1 MIIETMT
8 MYSQQADDNREKLVI
23 PLFEIV
29 VYPQSR
35 TKLMA
40 DKVTGETLLNEM
52 KNSEFINAIG
62 LTVKSGTKVSD
73 LSEEDLSEESLY
85 RTGNLLKITYVHPA
99 DDGYLVVA
107 KATER
112 VEVVSLY
119 RKHGL
124 FYTTYKPVHDIP
136 DFDEDTEAEVMAN
149 IKKTIHEISN
159 KFQGSEQFTRSIDK
173 MDSID
178 QIIGFVMPYIPVEL
192 AEKQKLLELPSVR
205 ERYLLFLHI
214 LTKHK
219 ESINLQIE
227 MAKKVTDK
235 ISKSNRE
242 AMLREQLKVIQE
254 ELNEG
259 DDSVSGDAAYRERIE
274 NSTMPEEV
282 KKKALSELKKLEAGG
297 SHNPEAH
304 VIRNYLDLLLDL
316 PWITEEKKSIDI
328 AEARR
333 VLESNHNG
341 LEKVKER
348 IIQHLAVM
356 KLKHEKQGSILLLVG
371 PPGTGKTSLGK
382 SIADALGRKYVR
394 VSLGG
399 VKDEAEIRGH
409 RRTYIGALPGR
420 IIQGMKKAGTKNPV
434 FILDEVDKLS
444 ASYSGDPASA
454 LLEVLDPE
462 QNSTFSDH
470 YLEIPYDLS
479 DVLFIATANS
489 LASIPWPLLDRMET
503 IEISGYTKNEKLAIA
518 KDHLLPC
525 ILEDHGLDAEKLK
538 IEDEALKVI
547 IDKYTREAGVRGL
560 KKQLAKTAR
569 FVSEKI
575 VSGKVDLPYVVRA
588 DMLKEILGKEIIR
601 QEEARKENVPGVV
614 TGLAWTPVG
623 GDILFIEG
631 TFMPG
636 SGKLTLTGQLGDVM
650 KESAKISLSLVRSR
664 LANTANSF
672 DFTSS
677 DIHIHVP
684 SGATPKDGPSAGIT
698 LFTALTSLITGRAV
712 DPKLAMTGEITLSG
726 AVLPVGGI
734 KEKILAAHRAGI
746 KKIIL
751 PKENERDLEDVPE
764 DARNELKFVPVETIE
779 EVLREALDIDL
790 PRQVVSPYPGNRYAP
805 VHSA

>member
-1 MIIETMT
+1 MEQQLRRMT
-8 MYSQQADDNREKLVI
+8 MYSEQTGEKQEKLVV
-23 PLFEIV
+23 PLFDV
-29 VYPQSR
+29 VAYPKSR
-35 TKLMA
+35 IKLMA
-40 DKVTGETLLNEM
+40 DEVTGEILFNEM
-52 KNSEFINAIG
+52 KDAEFVNAIG
-62 LTVKSGTKVSD
+62 LTVKNGTEASD
-73 LSEEDLSEESLY
+73 LSEDSLY
-85 RTGNLLKITYVHPA
+85 KTGNLLKITFIQPA
-99 DDGYLVVA
+99 DKGYLIVA
-107 KATER
+107 KAIER
-112 VEVVSLY
+112 VEALSLH
-119 RKHGL
+119 RKEGL
-124 FYTTYKPVHDIP
+124 FYTTYRHVYDLP
-136 DFDEDTEAEVMAN
+136 DFDEDSQAEVMAN
-149 IKKTIHEISN
+149 IKQTIHHISN
-159 KFQGSEQFTRSIDK
+159 RFQGADHFTQPIDK

-178 QIIGFVMPYIPVEL
+178 RIIGFIMPYIPVSL
-192 AEKQKLLELPSVR
+192 AEKQKLLELASNR

-219 ESINLQIE
+219 ENINLQIE

-242 AMLREQLKVIQE
+242 AMLREQLKMIQE

-259 DDSVSGDAAYRERIE
+259 GDSDSGDAAYREKIE
-274 NSTMPEEV
+274 NSKMPEEV
-282 KKKALSELKKLEAGG
+282 KKKALSELRKLEAGG
-297 SHNPEAH
+297 SHNPEAQ
-304 VIRNYLDLLLDL
+304 VIRNYLDLLIDL
-316 PWITEEKKSIDI
+316 PWLTEEKKSIDI
-328 AEARR
+328 AEARH

-348 IIQHLAVM
+348 VIQHLAVM
-356 KLKHEKQGSILLLVG
+356 KLKKEKQGSILLLTG

-382 SIADALGRKYVR
+382 SIADALGRKYIR

-399 VKDEAEIRGH
+399 IKDEAEIRGH
-409 RRTYIGALPGR
+409 RRTYVGALPGR
-420 IIQGMKKAGTKNPV
+420 IIQGMRKAGTKNPV
-434 FILDEVDKLS
+434 FILDEIDKLLT
-444 ASYSGDPASA
+444 SYSGDPASA

-489 LASIPWPLLDRMET
+489 LSSIPWPLLDRMET
-503 IEISGYTKNEKLAIA
+503 IEISGYTKNEKLVIA
-518 KDHLLPC
+518 KDHLIPGV
-525 ILEDHGLDAEKLK
+525 LEDHGLDSEQLK

-569 FVSEKI
+569 YVSEKI
-575 VSGKVDLPYVVRA
+575 VSGKVDLPYVVKV
-588 DMLKEILGKEIIR
+588 DMLKEILGKEVIR
-601 QEEARKENVPGVV
+601 QEDARKEVVSGVV

-664 LANTANSF
+664 LANIANSF

-684 SGATPKDGPSAGIT
+684 SGATPKDGPSAGVT
-698 LFTALTSLITGRAV
+698 LFTALTSLITGKAV
-712 DPKLAMTGEITLSG
+712 DPKIAMTGEVTLSG
-726 AVLPVGGI
+726 SVLPVGGI
-734 KEKILAAHRAGI
+734 KEKVLAAHRAGI

-751 PKENERDLEDVPE
+751 PKENERDLEDIPE
-764 DARNELKFVPVETIE
+764 DVRNELKFVPVETLE
-779 EVLREALDIDL
+779 EVLREALDMDF
-790 PRQVVSPYPGNRYAP
+790 PKQVIHYPENSFAP
-805 VHSA
+805 MHSL

>member
-1 MIIETMT
+1 
-8 MYSQQADDNREKLVI
+8 MYSKKTEDNGESIVI
-23 PLFEIV
+23 PLFDIV
-29 VYPQSR
+29 VYPKSR
-35 TKLMA
+35 TKFLA
-40 DKVTGETLLNEM
+40 DKITGEMLLTEM
-52 KNSEFINAIG
+52 KNGEFVNAIG
-62 LTVKSGTKVSD
+62 LTVKSGTKPSDVSEGD
-73 LSEEDLSEESLY
+73 LY
-85 RTGNLLKITYVHPA
+85 KTGNLLKVTFVQPA
-99 DDGYLVVA
+99 DDGYLVIA
-107 KATER
+107 KALER
-112 VEVVSLY
+112 VEAVSLY
-119 RKHGL
+119 QKDGL
-124 FYTTYKPVHDIP
+124 FYASYKPIYDLP
-136 DFDEDTEAEVMAN
+136 DFDEDTQAEVMAN
-149 IKKTIHEISN
+149 IKKTIREISSR
-159 KFQGSEQFTRSIDK
+159 FQGAEQFTRPIDK

-178 QIIGFVMPYIPVEL
+178 QIMGFVMPYIPVKL
-192 AEKQKLLELPSVR
+192 AEKQNLLEIVSVR
-205 ERYLLFLHI
+205 ERYLMFLHI
-214 LTKHK
+214 LTNQK
-219 ESINLQIE
+219 ENINIQIE

-235 ISKSNRE
+235 ISKSHRE

-259 DDSVSGDAAYRERIE
+259 DDSASGDAGYRKKIE
-274 NSTMPEEV
+274 NLKMPYEV

-297 SHNPEAH
+297 PHNPEGH

-316 PWITEEKKSIDI
+316 PWVTEEKKSIDI

-356 KLKHEKQGSILLLVG
+356 KLKQEKQGSILLLTG

-394 VSLGG
+394 VSFGG

-409 RRTYIGALPGR
+409 RRTYVGALPGR

-444 ASYSGDPASA
+444 SSYAGDPASA

-470 YLEIPYDLS
+470 YLEVPYDLS
-479 DVLFIATANS
+479 EVLFIATANS
-489 LASIPWPLLDRMET
+489 VANIPWPLLDRMEM
-503 IEISGYTKNEKLAIA
+503 IEISGYTKNEKFAIA
-518 KDHLLPC
+518 RDHLLPST
-525 ILEDHGLDAEKLK
+525 LEEHGLDVDKLK

-547 IDKYTREAGVRGL
+547 IEKYTREAGVRQL

-575 VSGKVDLPYVVRA
+575 VSGKVDFPYVVKV
-588 DMLKEILGKEIIR
+588 DMLKEILGKELIR

-636 SGKLTLTGQLGDVM
+636 NGKLTLTGQLGDVM

-684 SGATPKDGPSAGIT
+684 SGATPKDGPSAGVT
-698 LFTALTSLITGRAV
+698 LFTALTSLIMGKAV

-746 KKIIL
+746 KKVIL

-764 DARNELKFVPVETIE
+764 DVRSELKFIPVETIE
-779 EVLREALDIDL
+779 EVLKEALDIDL
-790 PRQVVSPYPGNRYAP
+790 PRPVVSYAGNGFAATQN
-805 VHSA
+805 V

>member
-1 MIIETMT
+1 
-8 MYSQQADDNREKLVI
+8 MYSQKADDNREKLVV

-29 VYPQSR
+29 VYPKSQ

-40 DKVTGETLLNEM
+40 DKVTGEVLINEM
-52 KNSEFINAIG
+52 KNSEFVNAVG
-62 LTVKSGTKVSD
+62 LTVMSGTKTSD
-73 LSEEDLSEESLY
+73 ISEDTLY
-85 RTGNLLKITYVHPA
+85 KTGNLLKITFVQPA
-99 DDGYLVVA
+99 DDGYLIVA
-107 KATER
+107 KAIER
-112 VEVVSLY
+112 VEAVSLY
-119 RKHGL
+119 RKNGL
-124 FYTTYKPVHDIP
+124 FYTTYRPVHDLR

-149 IKKTIHEISN
+149 IKKTIHEISSRY
-159 KFQGSEQFTRSIDK
+159 QGSEQFTRPIDK

-178 QIIGFVMPYIPVEL
+178 QIIGFVMPYIPVKL
-192 AEKQKLLELPSVR
+192 AEKQKLLELASVR

-219 ESINLQIE
+219 ENINLHIE

-259 DDSVSGDAAYRERIE
+259 DDSTSGDAAYREKIE
-274 NSTMPEEV
+274 NSKMPDEV
-282 KKKALSELKKLEAGG
+282 KKKALAELKKLETGG

-316 PWITEEKKSIDI
+316 PWVTEEKKSIDI

-356 KLKHEKQGSILLLVG
+356 KLKKEKQGSILLLTG

-382 SIADALGRKYVR
+382 SIADALGRKYIR
-394 VSLGG
+394 ASLGG

-409 RRTYIGALPGR
+409 RRTYVGALPGR
-420 IIQGMKKAGTKNPV
+420 IIQGMRKAGTKNPV

-470 YLEIPYDLS
+470 YLEVPYDLS

-489 LASIPWPLLDRMET
+489 VASIPWPLLDRMET
-503 IEISGYTKNEKLAIA
+503 IEISGYTKNEKFAIA
-518 KDHLLPC
+518 RDHLIPNV
-525 ILEDHGLDAEKLK
+525 LEDHGLDAEKLK
-538 IEDEALKVI
+538 IEDEALRII

-560 KKQLAKTAR
+560 KKQLARTAR

-575 VSGKVDLPYVVRA
+575 VSGKADLPYVVRA
-588 DMLKEILGKEIIR
+588 DMLKEVLGKELIR

-636 SGKLTLTGQLGDVM
+636 TGKLTLTGQLGDVM

-664 LANTANSF
+664 LVNTANSF

-684 SGATPKDGPSAGIT
+684 SGATPKDGPSAGVT
-698 LFTALTSLITGRAV
+698 LFTALTSLITGKVV
-712 DPKLAMTGEITLSG
+712 DPKTAMTGEVTLSG

-734 KEKILAAHRAGI
+734 KEKVLAAHRAGI
-746 KKIIL
+746 KKVIL

-779 EVLREALDIDL
+779 EVLKEALNIDL
-790 PRQVVSPYPGNRYAP
+790 PRPVASCSGNNFVP
-805 VHSA
+805 VHNA

>member
-1 MIIETMT
+1 

-136 DFDEDTEAEVMAN
+136 DFDEDTEAEAMAN
-149 IKKTIHEISN
+149 VKKTIHEISN
-159 KFQGSEQFTRSIDK
+159 RFQGSEQFTRSIDK

-178 QIIGFVMPYIPVEL
+178 QIIGFVMPYIPVKL

-259 DDSVSGDAAYRERIE
+259 DDSASGDAAYRERIE
-274 NSTMPEEV
+274 NSTMPDEV
-282 KKKALSELKKLEAGG
+282 KKKALSELKKLETGG

-420 IIQGMKKAGTKNPV
+420 IIQGMRKAGTKNPV

-525 ILEDHGLDAEKLK
+525 ILEDHGLDADKLR

-575 VSGKVDLPYVVRA
+575 VSGKVDLPYVVRV

-601 QEEARKENVPGVV
+601 QEEARKENIPGVV

-790 PRQVVSPYPGNRYAP
+790 PRQVVSPYPGNSYAP

>member
-1 MIIETMT
+1 
-8 MYSQQADDNREKLVI
+8 MYSEQTYGNRESLVM
-23 PLFEIV
+23 PLFDIV

-35 TKLMA
+35 AKFLA
-40 DKVTGETLLNEM
+40 DRVTGEILLAEM
-52 KNSEFINAIG
+52 KKSESVHAIG
-62 LTVKSGTKVSD
+62 LTVKSDTIP
-73 LSEEDLSEESLY
+73 SEISEDSLY
-85 RTGNLLKITYVHPA
+85 RTGNLLRIAYVQPA
-99 DDGYLVVA
+99 DEGYLVIA
-107 KATER
+107 KAVQR
-112 VEVVSLY
+112 VEAVSVY
-119 RKHGL
+119 RRNGL
-124 FYTTYKPVHDIP
+124 FYGEFKPVFDIP
-136 DFDEDTEAEVMAN
+136 DLDEEIQAEMMGN
-149 IKKTIHEISN
+149 IKKAVHEISSR
-159 KFQGSEQFTRSIDK
+159 FQGSEQFTRPIEK
-173 MDSID
+173 MESID
-178 QIIGFVMPYIPVEL
+178 QLIGYVMPYMPIKL
-192 AEKQKLLELPSVR
+192 AEKQDLLETVSVR
-205 ERYLLFLHI
+205 ERYFAFFEI
-214 LTKHK
+214 LMKQK
-219 ESINLQIE
+219 ENINIQME

-242 AMLREQLKVIQE
+242 AMLREQLKMIQE
-254 ELNEG
+254 ELNG
-259 DDSVSGDAAYRERIE
+259 SDGAASGEVNYRERIE
-274 NSTMPEEV
+274 NSKMPEDV
-282 KKKALSELKKLEAGG
+282 KKKAFSELKKLEMGG
-297 SHNPEAH
+297 NHNPESS
-304 VIRNYLDLLLDL
+304 VIRNYLDLMIDL
-316 PWITEEKKSIDI
+316 PWVTEEKKSIDI

-333 VLESNHNG
+333 VLEENHNG

-356 KLKHEKQGSILLLVG
+356 KLKHDKQGSILLLTG

-382 SIADALGRKYVR
+382 SIADALGRQYVR
-394 VSLGG
+394 ASLGG

-409 RRTYIGALPGR
+409 RRTYVGALPGR
-420 IIQGMKKAGTKNPV
+420 IIQGMRKAGTKNPV
-434 FILDEVDKLS
+434 FILDEIDKLS

-470 YLEIPYDLS
+470 YLEVPYDLS

-489 LASIPWPLLDRMET
+489 LASIPWPLLDRMEI

-518 KDHLLPC
+518 KDHLIPYT
-525 ILEDHGLDAEKLK
+525 LEEHGLDADRLK

-575 VSGKVDLPYVVRA
+575 VSGKTDLPYVVKA

-650 KESAKISLSLVRSR
+650 KESAQISMSLARSR
-664 LANTANSF
+664 LANIGSGF
-672 DFTSS
+672 DFIAS

-684 SGATPKDGPSAGIT
+684 SGATPKDGPSAGVT
-698 LFTALTSLITGRAV
+698 LFTALTSLITGKAV

-726 AVLPVGGI
+726 AVMPVGGI
-734 KEKILAAHRAGI
+734 KEKVLAAHRAGI
-746 KKIIL
+746 KKVIL

-764 DARNELKFVPVETIE
+764 EVRNELKFVPVETIE
-779 EVLREALDIDL
+779 EVLKEALDLDL
-790 PRQVVSPYPGNRYAP
+790 PRPVISFSGNCFTPAQNL
-805 VHSA
+805 

>member
-1 MIIETMT
+1 
-8 MYSQQADDNREKLVI
+8 MYSQKADDNREKLVV

-29 VYPQSR
+29 VYPKSQ

-40 DKVTGETLLNEM
+40 DKVTGEVLINEM
-52 KNSEFINAIG
+52 KNSEFVNAVG
-62 LTVKSGTKVSD
+62 LTVMSGTKTSD
-73 LSEEDLSEESLY
+73 ISEDTLY
-85 RTGNLLKITYVHPA
+85 KTGNLLKITFVQPA
-99 DDGYLVVA
+99 DDGYLIVA
-107 KATER
+107 KAIER
-112 VEVVSLY
+112 VEAVSLY
-119 RKHGL
+119 RKNGL
-124 FYTTYKPVHDIP
+124 FYTTYRPVHDLR

-149 IKKTIHEISN
+149 IKKTIHEISSRY
-159 KFQGSEQFTRSIDK
+159 QGSEQFTRPIDK

-178 QIIGFVMPYIPVEL
+178 QIIGFVMPYIPVKL
-192 AEKQKLLELPSVR
+192 AEKQKLLELASVR

-219 ESINLQIE
+219 ENINLQIE

-259 DDSVSGDAAYRERIE
+259 DDSTSGDAAYREKIE
-274 NSTMPEEV
+274 NSKMPDEV
-282 KKKALSELKKLEAGG
+282 KKKALAELKKLETGG

-316 PWITEEKKSIDI
+316 PWVTEEKKSIDI

-356 KLKHEKQGSILLLVG
+356 KLKKEKQGSILLLTG

-382 SIADALGRKYVR
+382 SIADALGRKYIR
-394 VSLGG
+394 ASLGG

-409 RRTYIGALPGR
+409 RRTYVGALPGR
-420 IIQGMKKAGTKNPV
+420 IIQGMRKAGTKNPV

-470 YLEIPYDLS
+470 YLEVPYDLS

-489 LASIPWPLLDRMET
+489 VASIPWPLLDRMET
-503 IEISGYTKNEKLAIA
+503 IEISGYTKNEKFAIA
-518 KDHLLPC
+518 RDHLIPNV
-525 ILEDHGLDAEKLK
+525 LEDHGLDAEKLK
-538 IEDEALKVI
+538 IEDEALRVI

-560 KKQLAKTAR
+560 KKQIARTAR

-575 VSGKVDLPYVVRA
+575 VSGKADLPYVVRA
-588 DMLKEILGKEIIR
+588 DMLKEVLGKELIR
-601 QEEARKENVPGVV
+601 QGEARKENVPGVV

-636 SGKLTLTGQLGDVM
+636 TGKLTLTGQLGDVM

-664 LANTANSF
+664 LVNTANSF

-684 SGATPKDGPSAGIT
+684 SGATPKDGPSAGVT
-698 LFTALTSLITGRAV
+698 LFTALTSLITGKVV
-712 DPKLAMTGEITLSG
+712 DPKTAMTGEVTLSG

-734 KEKILAAHRAGI
+734 KEKVLAAHRAGI
-746 KKIIL
+746 KKVIL

-779 EVLREALDIDL
+779 EVLKEALDIDL
-790 PRQVVSPYPGNRYAP
+790 PRPVASCSGNNFVP
-805 VHSA
+805 VHNA